1 MEYKEEFCK
10 ATLIINENH
19 SLSEN
24 QKELLKIFDKI
35 EYLKVPSAGWTA
47 EEQMAVCRKLWLSD
61 RNTAIVF
68 VSPIPYLLAQIASDV
83 NTRCY
88 SLYVFHN
95 DNREKKELP
104 NGQIIFSIP
113 KTGWKLL
120 RAGNLKPLD
129 IEIEKRRSVYEK
141 EEEKEIDA
149 IEEMVDYDVENDV
162 ELQKIGENE
171 WISLDGMWS
180 ITPNGVYLN
189 EGNNSTLLPD
199 SFNLPDSVQAK
210 YDEIRRK

>member
-1 MEYKEEFCK
+1 M
-10 ATLIINENH
+10 
-19 SLSEN
+19 
-24 QKELLKIFDKI
+24 
-35 EYLKVPSAGWTA
+35 
-47 EEQMAVCRKLWLSD
+47 
-61 RNTAIVF
+61 
-68 VSPIPYLLAQIASDV
+68 
-83 NTRCY
+83 
-88 SLYVFHN
+88 
-95 DNREKKELP
+95 
-104 NGQIIFSIP
+104 
-113 KTGWKLL
+113 L

-171 WISLDGMWS
+171 WISADGLWS

-189 EGNNSTLLPD
+189 EGDNSTLLSD
-199 SFNLPDSVQAK
+199 DFNLPDSVQAK